1 MKPSPTTGG
10 EVLPI
15 FNTRKSCALRG
26 GFSLVELS
34 VCVMLVALMCGFSV
48 EAFET
53 AQQVDCALRT
63 QTAMTEINTA
73 LERYTQRYGRLPL
86 PASRSTSTSAPLY
99 GHEVATGTDTSI
111 HRVAGVK
118 PVLIGAL
125 PHGTLRMQTEW
136 AADCWGNKFTYAV
149 TESLTS
155 TTGYALTTNTGGI
168 TLREG
173 TPLSYTTAT
182 SQAAYVVLSHG
193 ASALGASPLSYSGPL
208 RTCDSE
214 AMDAAIWR
222 TDKQNCDTQDAVYYT
237 SAVPSAATDRTTP
250 QFNDDMLVMAERA
263 PALPANCTAG
273 TVNWGIG
280 CEAPALVTLAGL
292 SVNVTNVRAG
302 FTGVAL
308 SSCFNGT
315 RTTLGVCLP
324 SL

>member
-10 EVLPI
+10 EMLPI
-15 FNTRKSCALRG
+15 LNARKGCILRG

-48 EAFET
+48 EAYET

-63 QTAMTEINTA
+63 QTAMSEINTA

-86 PASRSTSTSAPLY
+86 PASRSTSTTAPLY
-99 GHEVATGTDTSI
+99 GHEVASGMDMGI

-149 TESLTS
+149 TE
-155 TTGYALTTNTGGI
+155 ALTTSAGYAITANTGGI

-173 TPLSYTTAT
+173 TPLSYTTTTTKA
-182 SQAAYVVLSHG
+182 SYIVVSHG
-193 ASALGASPLSYSGPL
+193 ASSLGASPLGYNGPL
-208 RTCDSE
+208 RTCNSE
-214 AMDAAIWR
+214 AMDSSILR

-237 SAVPSAATDRTTP
+237 NAVPTATMDRSAP
-250 QFNDDMLVMAERA
+250 QFNDDILVMVERT
-263 PALPANCTAG
+263 PPLPANCTAG
-273 TVNWGIG
+273 TVNWGMG
-280 CEAPALVTLAGL
+280 CEAPALLTLAGL

-302 FTGVAL
+302 LTGVAL

-315 RTTLGVCLP
+315 RTTVGVCLP